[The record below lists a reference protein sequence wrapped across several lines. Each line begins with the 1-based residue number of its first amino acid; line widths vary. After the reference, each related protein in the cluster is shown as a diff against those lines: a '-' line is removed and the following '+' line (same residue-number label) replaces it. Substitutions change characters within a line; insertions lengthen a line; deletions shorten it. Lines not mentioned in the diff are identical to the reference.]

1 MPGILDYLRMLL
13 KPRRHQ
19 RYTVKSGTVVIV
31 SPGTYRERKV
41 QLIDIS
47 RGGAAFIYQGSPEE
61 LEASGV
67 LKLLAEKPLPEKV
80 NFDTVSDFPTHKS
93 VQTFETYRRRGVK
106 FKWLGVVEE
115 AQLKAFINEVGI
127 SKK

>member
-1 MPGILDYLRMLL
+1 MAGILNFCRMLL

-19 RYTVKSGTVVIV
+19 RYTVKSGTVVIL
-31 SPGTYRERKV
+31 SPGTYKEQKV

-67 LKLLAEKPLPEKV
+67 LKMLAEKPLLEKV
-80 NFDTVSDFPTHKS
+80 NFETVSDSPTHKN
-93 VQTFETYRRRGVK
+93 VQTLDTYRRRGVK
-106 FKWLGVVEE
+106 FKWLGVMEE
-115 AQLKAFINEVGI
+115 SQLKDFIKEVGI
-127 SKK
+127 TKK